1 MSYHKQ
7 HEVYKRNRFYLNE
20 RFVDY
25 RSENAPIVSSLRNAS
40 SIANSSLSSQ
50 VLYNEENV
58 VLHREIQRTNR
69 EPNDNAN
76 RTTRRRSLVPIPI
89 DVEKKF
95 EGIFDLQGPFKH
107 DSAKTKA
114 ARTSTCLSENR
125 LSDDAVSRF

>member
-1 MSYHKQ
+1 M
-7 HEVYKRNRFYLNE
+7 
-20 RFVDY
+20 DY

-76 RTTRRRSLVPIPI
+76 RTTRRRSLVPI
-89 DVEKKF
+89 
-95 EGIFDLQGPFKH
+95 
-107 DSAKTKA
+107 
-114 ARTSTCLSENR
+114 
-125 LSDDAVSRF
+125 